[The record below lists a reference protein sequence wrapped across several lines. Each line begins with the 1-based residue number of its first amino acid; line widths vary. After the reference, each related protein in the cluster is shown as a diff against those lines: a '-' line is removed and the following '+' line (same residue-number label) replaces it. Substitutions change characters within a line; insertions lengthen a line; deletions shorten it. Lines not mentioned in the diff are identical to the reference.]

1 MILERKMA
9 VLFNKKYSHLAF
21 RPCDCNWNY
30 AGHAMGEKSANARWL
45 LHPIFNNQAMHT
57 LELSDVVCDQNHIFR
72 SGVRGDHHIQWANR
86 RTSILQVGSNFAVSC
101 CTMLRGFIDR
111 KNSCRSITARTI
123 GAAGGYRHSLSN
135 RG

>member
-45 LHPIFNNQAMHT
+45 LHPIFNDQAMHT
-57 LELSDVVCDQNHIFR
+57 LELSDVVCDQDHIFR
-72 SGVRGDHHIQWANR
+72 SGVRGNQHRLLLIR
-86 RTSILQVGSNFAVSC
+86 RMYVDRSSDNFSIVVFFG
-101 CTMLRGFIDR
+101 
-111 KNSCRSITARTI
+111 
-123 GAAGGYRHSLSN
+123 
-135 RG
+135 

>member
-57 LELSDVVCDQNHIFR
+57 LELSDVVCDQNHIFK
-72 SGVRGDHHIQWANR
+72 SSVRGDQHILLYN
-86 RTSILQVGSNFAVSC
+86 
-101 CTMLRGFIDR
+101 
-111 KNSCRSITARTI
+111 
-123 GAAGGYRHSLSN
+123 AAWFY
-135 RG
+135 

>member
-57 LELSDVVCDQNHIFR
+57 LELSDVVCDQNHISSDLACAAISIS
-72 SGVRGDHHIQWANR
+72 SGPIGVP
-86 RTSILQVGSNFAVSC
+86 L
-101 CTMLRGFIDR
+101 
-111 KNSCRSITARTI
+111 SCR
-123 GAAGGYRHSLSN
+123 
-135 RG
+135 

>member
-57 LELSDVVCDQNHIFR
+57 LELSDVVCDQDHIFR
-72 SGVRGDHHIQWANR
+72 SGVRGDQHIQWANR
-86 RTSILQVGSNFAVSC
+86 RTSILQVGSDFAVSC
-101 CTMLRGFIDR
+101 CTMLRGCVVLLTEKIH
-111 KNSCRSITARTI
+111 AEALLP
-123 GAAGGYRHSLSN
+123 G
-135 RG
+135 